1 MIEVLLIIFS
11 IALLSLSLTT
21 MVDTYVRNLIY
32 QAIILFFITLFT
44 HEAKNIGTVIFI
56 LVETIIIK
64 GILVPY
70 ILFRNIKENE
80 IVREVQPNTPQYLSI
95 LIMSMILIF
104 GFVIAFWSNKHIK
117 GLNSLQFGISISTIL
132 AGLFLIL
139 ARKQLITHVIG
150 YMVIENGTF
159 LLSLSVIKNL
169 PSLVALGISL
179 DILMGILLA
188 GILINHI
195 KTTFDEKEG
204 IDSLTSLKD

>member
-11 IALLSLSLTT
+11 IALLALSLTT
-21 MVDTYVRNLIY
+21 MVDSYVRNLIY
-32 QAIILFFITLFT
+32 QAIVIFFITLFT
-44 HEAKNIGTVIFI
+44 HEAKNLATLIFI
-56 LVETIIIK
+56 LLETIFIK

-80 IVREVQPNTPQYLSI
+80 IVRELEPNTPQYLSI
-95 LIMSMILIF
+95 LIMSLILIF
-104 GFVIAFWSNKHIK
+104 GFVIAFWFNKHIK
-117 GLNSLQFGISISTIL
+117 EVNSMQFGISISTIL

-195 KTTFDEKEG
+195 KTEFNEEEG

>member
-11 IALLSLSLTT
+11 IALLALSLTT
-21 MVDTYVRNLIY
+21 MVDSYVRNLIY
-32 QAIILFFITLFT
+32 QAIVIFFITLFT
-44 HEAKNIGTVIFI
+44 HEAKNLAAIIFI
-56 LVETIIIK
+56 LLETIFIK

-80 IVREVQPNTPQYLSI
+80 IVRELEPNTPQYLSI
-95 LIMSMILIF
+95 LIMSLILIF
-104 GFVIAFWSNKHIK
+104 GFVIAFWFNKHIK
-117 GLNSLQFGISISTIL
+117 EVNSMQFGISISTIL

-195 KTTFDEKEG
+195 KTEFNEEEG

>member
-64 GILVPY
+64 GVLVPY

-104 GFVIAFWSNKHIK
+104 GFVIAFWFNKHIK

>member
-11 IALLSLSLTT
+11 ISLLALSLTT
-21 MVDTYVRNLIY
+21 MVDSYVRNLIY
-32 QAIILFFITLFT
+32 QAIIIFFITLFN
-44 HEAKNIGTVIFI
+44 HEAKNLGTVIFI
-56 LVETIIIK
+56 LLETLIIK

-95 LIMSMILIF
+95 LLMSLILIF
-104 GFVIAFWSNKHIK
+104 GFVITFWFNKHINNV
-117 GLNSLQFGISISTIL
+117 NSMQFGISISTIL

-139 ARKQLITHVIG
+139 VRKQLITHVIG

-159 LLSLSVIKNL
+159 LLSLTVIKNL
-169 PSLVALGISL
+169 PLLVALGISL

-195 KTTFDEKEG
+195 KTEFNKEEG